1 MKRIFTTFA
10 AGIIMSAA
18 ACSGGNSASSTSTDS
33 ANNQSDAAVT
43 SDSTVL
49 VAYFSATGT
58 TKAVAERIAAL
69 TGGVLY
75 EIKPETPYT
84 DADLDWHDKNSRST
98 IEMADLSSRPAIIAD
113 LENADRYQTIYIG
126 YPIWWYTA
134 PTIVNTFID
143 TYKFDGKTVKPFAT
157 SGGST
162 IDKSAED
169 LKAAYP
175 AINWEEGLL
184 INGLSDDEI
193 NRWLK

>member
-1 MKRIFTTFA
+1 MKRLFTAFA
-10 AGIIMSAA
+10 ATMLMSTA
-18 ACSGGNSASSTSTDS
+18 ACSGGNAVSSTAADSSTNPNS
-33 ANNQSDAAVT
+33 AKITA
-43 SDSTVL
+43 DSTVL

-69 TGGVLY
+69 TGGVIY

-98 IEMADLSSRPAIIAD
+98 IEMADPSSRPAIIAD

-134 PTIVNTFID
+134 PTIINTFID

-162 IDKSAED
+162 IDKSVED

-184 INGLSDDEI
+184 INGLSNDEI
-193 NRWLK
+193 NKWLK

>member
-1 MKRIFTTFA
+1 MKRLFTAFA
-10 AGIIMSAA
+10 AAMFMSAA
-18 ACSGGNSASSTSTDS
+18 ACSGGNAASSASTES
-33 ANNQSDAAVT
+33 ADNQNNEKVGA
-43 SDSTVL
+43 DSTVL

-84 DADLDWHDKNSRST
+84 DADLDWHDKNSRSSV
-98 IEMADLSSRPAIIAD
+98 EMADLSSRPAIIAD

-143 TYKFDGKTVKPFAT
+143 TYQFDGKTVKPFAT

-162 IDKSAED
+162 IDKSVED
-169 LKAAYP
+169 LKGAYP
-175 AINWEEGLL
+175 TINWEKGLL
-184 INGLSDDEI
+184 INGLNDDEI
-193 NRWLK
+193 NNQIR